1 MRTFHMSVTER
12 PDRTVVT
19 LTGELDCDT
28 CPRVTRVTDTVSLTG
43 RTLGLDLSGVYFMD
57 SSSLNML
64 LALRLRAEAENG
76 ALELYGMQEQG
87 RRLLQLTG
95 AGVLFSVRPTLAV

>member
-1 MRTFHMSVTER
+1 MSVSER
-12 PDRTVVT
+12 PDRTVVS
-19 LTGELDCDT
+19 LTGELDFDT
-28 CPRVTRVTDTVSLTG
+28 CPRVTRVTDTLPLTG
-43 RTLGLDLSGVYFMD
+43 RTLGLDLSGVSFMD
-57 SSSLNML
+57 SCSLNML

-95 AGVLFSVRPTLAV
+95 AEVLFDVRPTLAV

>member
-1 MRTFHMSVTER
+1 MRTFHVSVSER
-12 PDRTVVT
+12 PDRTVVSV
-19 LTGELDCDT
+19 TGELDFDT
-28 CPRVTRVTDTVSLTG
+28 CPRVIRVTDTVSLTG
-43 RTLGLDLSGVYFMD
+43 RTLGLDLSGVSFMD

-64 LALRLRAEAENG
+64 LVLRLRAETENG

-95 AGVLFSVRPTLAV
+95 AEMLFDVRPTLAV